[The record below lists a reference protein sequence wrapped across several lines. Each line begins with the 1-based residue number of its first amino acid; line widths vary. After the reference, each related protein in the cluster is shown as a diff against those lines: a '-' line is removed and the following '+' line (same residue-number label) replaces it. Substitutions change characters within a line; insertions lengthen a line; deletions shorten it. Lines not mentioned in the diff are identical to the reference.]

1 MYYALSNVRHNW
13 EFCVEKK
20 VNDFSVNGSDKSTVN
35 TTQGLMIYRR
45 GQLKNHYYLSYK
57 YIQCYRSVLYK
68 SSGIFDGIYHKRVLI
83 CQAHNKKK
91 MVHCLLYHTCSKQWL
106 GTYTRLFQWKNT
118 KTKNILI
125 VPPNFHRI
133 FFFICQQM
141 RLEHPSPFPLFSLG
155 TFITI

>member
-57 YIQCYRSVLYK
+57 YIQCYQSVSYK
-68 SSGIFDGIYHKRVLI
+68 SSGILDGIYHKRVLI

-91 MVHCLLYHTCSKQWL
+91 WSTAFYIIHVVNNDWGHTQGYFSEKIQ
-106 GTYTRLFQWKNT
+106 KP
-118 KTKNILI
+118 KT
-125 VPPNFHRI
+125 F
-133 FFFICQQM
+133 
-141 RLEHPSPFPLFSLG
+141 
-155 TFITI
+155 

>member
-57 YIQCYRSVLYK
+57 YIQCYQSVPYK

-83 CQAHNKKK
+83 CQAHNKKNGPLPFYIIH
-91 MVHCLLYHTCSKQWL
+91 VVNNDWGHTQGYFSEKIQ
-106 GTYTRLFQWKNT
+106 KP
-118 KTKNILI
+118 KT
-125 VPPNFHRI
+125 F
-133 FFFICQQM
+133 
-141 RLEHPSPFPLFSLG
+141 
-155 TFITI
+155 

>member
-57 YIQCYRSVLYK
+57 YIQCYQSVLYK

-91 MVHCLLYHTCSKQWL
+91 MVHCLYILHVVNNDWGHTQGYFSEKIQ
-106 GTYTRLFQWKNT
+106 KP
-118 KTKNILI
+118 KT
-125 VPPNFHRI
+125 F
-133 FFFICQQM
+133 
-141 RLEHPSPFPLFSLG
+141 
-155 TFITI
+155 